1 MVLYDELFTFVKVV
15 ESKSYTLAAQ
25 LLGISQPSIRRH
37 IQNLESSL
45 GKDLV
50 YSAVNSIEITEFG
63 NQVYACFK
71 DKGVELENLLSSLLE
86 DNQEIKGTL
95 RVTLPINLAAKLI
108 TPYLPEFLQKH
119 PAIKLKLNLK
129 SNAPNLFSTGFDI
142 AVSLVLPTQPSLI
155 VRTLFS
161 TNISLY
167 CTKEYAKKYGI
178 PQSFADIDQ
187 RHTISY
193 LDLVDSKNTYP
204 VKFTNNYT
212 GKDILVENNCSIALN
227 NTTNGII
234 LMQTGEFIMGLEDYD
249 FFLNA
254 NEDLIKVLP
263 EYTLLDNKYYLI
275 LPSKFKNSKVQA
287 FCLFLEECIQRYKDS
302 LITLA

>member
-45 GKDLV
+45 GKGLV

-86 DNQEIKGTL
+86 DNQEIKGEL
-95 RVTLPINLAAKLI
+95 KVTLPVGISARLI
-108 TPYLPEFLQKH
+108 TPYLPEFLQKY
-119 PAIKLKLNLK
+119 PDINLKLNLK
-129 SNAPNLFSTGFDI
+129 SNEPNLFNTGFDI
-142 AVSLVLPTQPSLI
+142 AVSLVLPTQESLV

-161 TNISLY
+161 SKVSLY
-167 CTKEYAKKYGI
+167 CTKQYIKKYGI

-193 LDLVDSKNTYP
+193 LDLINPKNTYP
-204 VKFTNNYT
+204 IKFTNKHT
-212 GKDILVENNCSIALN
+212 GQSLMVENKCIVALN
-227 NTTNGII
+227 DTLNGII